1 MKMAE
6 FLKNNMYAQLATRNL
21 KRQSVRTVLAAIG
34 IIIGVIAISSMG
46 ILGNT
51 LKLSV
56 TDSFADIGDKLIVS
70 PAVGEDAVTDR
81 QVDQIRKVGGI
92 DEIIPV
98 SSSGELLE
106 YKDGS
111 TKTQIYAAVYDVD
124 KDGLESLV
132 ELEEGRIFKSGSTDC
147 VVGSTIADRMDLTI
161 GSKIEI
167 DDSKLRVVGI
177 LKERGLGFDISTD
190 NGVFTSSAMYD
201 KLYPDADEGYD
212 SVIVKVKDIDEIDSI
227 KEEIKSRIN
236 KKDVLIDVFAT
247 NTITQSLDDIFK
259 SISLFLMGIGS
270 ISLLVAGVS
279 ILNVMLMSTM
289 ERTKE
294 IGIMKAVGASR
305 NDILKMFLL
314 EALFLGILAS
324 IIGGILT
331 IGGSYLLIALIV
343 DDTDY
348 LLKLS
353 NVLYIAEG
361 IVFGIVTSL
370 VGGMYPA
377 WKASQMKPLD
387 ALRHE

>member
-1 MKMAE
+1 MKIPD

-46 ILGNT
+46 ILGNS

-56 TDSFADIGDKLIVS
+56 TDSFTDIGDKLIIS
-70 PAVGEDAVTDR
+70 PAIGEDAVTDR
-81 QVDQIRKVGGI
+81 QVDQMRKVDGI
-92 DEIIPV
+92 DEIIKV
-98 SSSGELLE
+98 SSSGELLD
-106 YKDGS
+106 YRDGG
-111 TKTQIYAAVYDVD
+111 TKTQIYASVYDID
-124 KDGLESLV
+124 KDGLGSLV
-132 ELEEGRIFKSGSTDC
+132 ELEEGRLFKSGSTDC
-147 VVGSTIADRMDLTI
+147 VVGSTIADRMELSI
-161 GSKIEI
+161 GRKVEI
-167 DDSKLRVVGI
+167 DGSKLRVVGI
-177 LKERGLGFDISTD
+177 LKERGIGFDISTD

-201 KLYPDADEGYD
+201 KLYPDEEEGYD
-212 SVIVKVKDIDEIDSI
+212 SVIVKVENINDIESV
-227 KEEIKSRIN
+227 KEDIKSRIN

-247 NTITQSLDDIFK
+247 NTIIQSLDDIFR

-305 NDILKMFLL
+305 EDILKMFLL

-324 IIGGILT
+324 IVGGILT

-343 DDTDY
+343 EDTNY

-353 NVLYIAEG
+353 NILYIAEG
-361 IVFGIVTSL
+361 ITFGIVTSL